1 MIFMDE
7 FKIKVDDKEH
17 WIKLKKVADG
27 EYQVLYDEFIYEVSI
42 LKKTK
47 IKERDVHY
55 RKENDIIY
63 VESIIGGIVLKL
75 EKKGGERVL
84 KGENIMTLIAMKVET
99 DIKAPESGLLS
110 KISVDEGMIVE
121 KGELLFM
128 IDTK

>member
-1 MIFMDE
+1 MDE

-17 WIKLKKVADG
+17 QIKLKKVADG
-27 EYQVLYDEFIYEVSI
+27 EYQVIYDEFIYEVSI

-47 IKERDVHY
+47 IKERNVHY
-55 RKENDIIY
+55 RKEKDIVY
-63 VESIIGGIVLKL
+63 VESIIGGIILKL
-75 EKKGGERVL
+75 EKKVGERVL

>member
-1 MIFMDE
+1 MDE

>member
-17 WIKLKKVADG
+17 QIKLKKVADG
-27 EYQVLYDEFIYEVSI
+27 EYQVIYDEFIYEVSI

-47 IKERDVHY
+47 IKERNVHY
-55 RKENDIIY
+55 RKEKDIVY
-63 VESIIGGIVLKL
+63 VESIIGGIILKL
-75 EKKGGERVL
+75 EKKVGERVL

>member
-17 WIKLKKVADG
+17 QIKLKKVADG

-42 LKKTK
+42 LKKIQNK
-47 IKERDVHY
+47 KSESHY

-63 VESIIGGIVLKL
+63 VDSMIGGIVLKL
-75 EKKGGERVL
+75 SKKAGERVI
-84 KGENIMTLIAMKVET
+84 KGEPIMTLIAMKMET
-99 DIKAPESGLLS
+99 EINAPEAGLLS
-110 KISVDEGMIVE
+110 RIPVYEGMIVE
-121 KGELLFM
+121 KGELLFV